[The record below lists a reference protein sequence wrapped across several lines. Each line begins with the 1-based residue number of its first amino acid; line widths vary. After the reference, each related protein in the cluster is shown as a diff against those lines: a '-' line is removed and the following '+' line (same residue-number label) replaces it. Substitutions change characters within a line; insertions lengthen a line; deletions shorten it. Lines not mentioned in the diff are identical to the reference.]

1 MDEAITTIEIRQNSV
16 NHRVLH
22 SPLIVH
28 KERTQNDR
36 RFSGN
41 PMLTCRFT
49 PFSSIITTCIHSK

>member
-28 KERTQNDR
+28 KEKHKMIGD
-36 RFSGN
+36 S
-41 PMLTCRFT
+41 LVT
-49 PFSSIITTCIHSK
+49 PCLLAALRHLVQL